1 MNLYSLYNKML
12 IRKGTTNIYKLM
24 FAPKT
29 LANILRRK
37 KIMAENFKSYKK
49 QEWWR
54 EAGEVTDSERRI
66 SESTN
71 KPVRKEAYEL
81 KKGSDGRNLP
91 SVTTKYAKKSGQK
104 KMEKNISVKKYV
116 EAEDFEDEE
125 DIVDDM
131 DDMDDSDLDM
141 GDESINDESGVPV
154 ETDEPMA
161 DGGCVCSCP
170 ACGAKLVIEV
180 EPEDNGLDNDMEDE
194 SMEDESVSDL
204 ESEDSDLTVPK
215 LESKK
220 DKFDKYLRKTEM
232 KTGKKSSTS
241 EKSFEEAYEAWKAER
256 KARLNKKRKNE
267 AESCIGVKYGS
278 DSHSMVRDGQTN
290 SGSKTDVGAGN
301 EDDFGISST
310 DNDVIAR
317 GKTNS
322 GSKSSISNS
331 GARTTERKKMTKKVI
346 KEEEAAITDP
356 FEDNDDLE
364 GMIDGDEYADLPID
378 IGADSDQIEKYEA
391 VKNRRKNRSINES
404 TSAKSFDF
412 KKLVRGE
419 Y

>member
-1 MNLYSLYNKML
+1 
-12 IRKGTTNIYKLM
+12 
-24 FAPKT
+24 
-29 LANILRRK
+29 
-37 KIMAENFKSYKK
+37 MAENFKSYKK

-54 EAGEVTDSERRI
+54 EEGEVTDSERRI
-66 SESTN
+66 SESTK

-91 SVTTKYAKKSGQK
+91 SITTKYAKSGK
-104 KMEKNISVKKYV
+104 KKVEKNISVKKYV
-116 EAEDFEDEE
+116 EAEDFEDDE

-131 DDMDDSDLDM
+131 DDMEDSDLDM
-141 GDESINDESGVPV
+141 GDEGINDESDVPV
-154 ETDEPMA
+154 ETEEPMVN
-161 DGGCVCSCP
+161 GGTVCSCP

-180 EPEDNGLDNDMEDE
+180 EPEDEAKEDDSMEDE
-194 SMEDESVSDL
+194 SMEDESMEDESMEGEALSDV
-204 ESEDSDLTVPK
+204 ESEDTDLTVPK
-215 LESKK
+215 LESRKA
-220 DKFDKYLRKTEM
+220 KFDSYLRKTEM
-232 KTGKKSSTS
+232 KKGMKSSNS

-256 KARLNKKRKNE
+256 KARLNKKRKTE

-278 DSHSMVRDGQTN
+278 DSGSMVRDGQTN
-290 SGSKTDVGAGN
+290 SGSKTDLGAGN

-310 DNDVIAR
+310 DNDVVAR

-322 GSKSSISNS
+322 GAKSSISSS
-331 GARTTERKKMTKKVI
+331 GARTTEKKKVAKKII
-346 KEEEAAITDP
+346 KEEEASVTDP
-356 FEDNDDLE
+356 FEDEDDLE

-404 TSAKSFDF
+404 ASPKSFDF